1 VNILDTLELITPLA
15 TQLGI
20 GGVAGFCVGY
30 AMKKVAKLAAI
41 ILGIIFIGL
50 QFLAYNGIIAIDYT
64 ALKSW
69 ASSLIGEAGEAQ
81 GFIIDI
87 FANLPFGTGLAGG
100 ILLGLK
106 KG

>member
-1 VNILDTLELITPLA
+1 MNILDTLELITPLA

-30 AMKKVAKLAAI
+30 AMKKIAKLAAI

-50 QFLAYNGIIAIDYT
+50 QYLAYNGIIDIDYT

-81 GFIIDI
+81 GLIIDI